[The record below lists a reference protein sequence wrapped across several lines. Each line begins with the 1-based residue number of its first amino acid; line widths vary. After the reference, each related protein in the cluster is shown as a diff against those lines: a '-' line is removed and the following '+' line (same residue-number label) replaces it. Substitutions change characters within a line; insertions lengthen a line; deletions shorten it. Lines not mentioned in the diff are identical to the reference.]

1 MCVVCVSHPRLAP
14 RRRPKRRHH
23 ALGEE
28 PQALHG
34 LLVSIGGRIMEQERG
49 QPGLVAERTEPRD
62 HGLGGAVHQRRRGES
77 VIVQGVGY
85 PDVAALMKWLR

>member
-62 HGLGGAVHQRRRGES
+62 HATSTWPHAGFWSRGAGASGTCAR
-77 VIVQGVGY
+77 
-85 PDVAALMKWLR
+85 